1 MQFSDDIL
9 IGSGEQ
15 SESLCETI
23 TLPSS
28 RPHNVECIQ
37 ESENKLTFKWNEP
50 INVAPDVEV
59 DNYDFKLVKG
69 KFYRE
74 LNTEPTTIELSTE
87 SITKEISTDSED
99 STEDSTKDSTEDS
112 SSITTV
118 PNSWLNPMP
127 IPETFS
133 PERPQIFSR
142 FLEFLDFLSF
152 ARSKVENGLRVN
164 EEATI
169 PKNVDGMTLLVATTD
184 QREIN
189 L

>member
-87 SITKEISTDSED
+87 SITKEISTDSEP
-99 STEDSTKDSTEDS
+99 SKQSESYSEDSNLSY
-112 SSITTV
+112 V
-118 PNSWLNPMP
+118 WP
-127 IPETFS
+127 ISFS
-133 PERPQIFSR
+133 F
-142 FLEFLDFLSF
+142 
-152 ARSKVENGLRVN
+152 
-164 EEATI
+164 
-169 PKNVDGMTLLVATTD
+169 
-184 QREIN
+184 
-189 L
+189 